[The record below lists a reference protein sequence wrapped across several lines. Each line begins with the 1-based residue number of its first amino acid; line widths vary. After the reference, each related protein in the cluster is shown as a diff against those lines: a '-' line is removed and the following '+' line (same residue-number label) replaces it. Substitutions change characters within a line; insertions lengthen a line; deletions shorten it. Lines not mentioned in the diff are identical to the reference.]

1 MEYHNP
7 VLLHPTVD
15 GLNIKPDGIYVDV
28 TFGGGG
34 HSKEILKRLGSNGK
48 LFAFDQDEDALE
60 NALPDE
66 RFTLINENFRFIKRF
81 LRFHGVKSVDGILAD
96 LGVSSH
102 QFDVPERGFSTRF
115 DAGLDMRMSQKND
128 LNAYRVV
135 NEYDDANLKRVF
147 LDYGELKNAPAL
159 SRTIIEAREHCPI
172 KTTDELK
179 DILAKYLPERLR
191 NKILAQIYQAIRI
204 EVNQEMDVLKEFIE
218 QSLEILNPGGR
229 LSVISYHSLEDRLVK
244 RFIKNGMF
252 EGEPERDFYG
262 NFSVPFK
269 TIGKLIVPD
278 DADAVKN
285 WRFIVFIIMLA
296 IIMIANT
303 QRYEQK
309 VFEIA
314 KLSNEVK
321 ELRSEF
327 VDRRSELMK
336 LKMESTISNKM
347 LEKQIFPSTVPPV
360 KIEVKKEEDKSFFQ
374 KIWQ

>member
-34 HSKEILKRLGSNGK
+34 HSKEILRRLGPNGK
-48 LFAFDQDEDALE
+48 LFAFDQDEDALA

-81 LRFHGVKSVDGILAD
+81 LRFHGVKAVDGILAD

-115 DAGLDMRMSQKND
+115 DAELDMRMSQKND

-135 NEYDDANLKRVF
+135 NEYEEQDLRRVF
-147 LDYGELKNAPAL
+147 FDYGELKNAPVLA
-159 SRTIIEAREHCPI
+159 RTIVEARHDYPI

-179 DILAKYLPERLR
+179 EVLARYLPERVK

-218 QSLEILNPGGR
+218 QSLEILKPGGR
-229 LSVISYHSLEDRLVK
+229 FSVISYHSLEDRLVK

-278 DADAVKN
+278 DA
-285 WRFIVFIIMLA
+285 
-296 IIMIANT
+296 
-303 QRYEQK
+303 
-309 VFEIA
+309 EIKINNRARSA
-314 KLSNEVK
+314 KL
-321 ELRSEF
+321 R
-327 VDRRSELMK
+327 
-336 LKMESTISNKM
+336 IA
-347 LEKQIFPSTVPPV
+347 EKI
-360 KIEVKKEEDKSFFQ
+360 
-374 KIWQ
+374 

>member
-1 MEYHNP
+1 MTTTMEYHNP

-34 HSKEILKRLGSNGK
+34 HSKEILKRLGPNGK
-48 LFAFDQDEDALE
+48 LFAFDQDEDALA

-135 NEYDDANLKRVF
+135 NEYEEQDLRRVF
-147 LDYGELKNAPAL
+147 FDYGELKNAPVLA
-159 SRTIIEAREHCPI
+159 RTIVEAREHYPI

-179 DILAKYLPERLR
+179 DVLAKYLPERVK

-218 QSLEILNPGGR
+218 QSLEILKPGGR
-229 LSVISYHSLEDRLVK
+229 FSVISYHSLEDRLVK

-262 NFSVPFK
+262 NFSVPYK

-278 DADAVKN
+278 DA
-285 WRFIVFIIMLA
+285 
-296 IIMIANT
+296 
-303 QRYEQK
+303 
-309 VFEIA
+309 EIKINNRARSA
-314 KLSNEVK
+314 KL
-321 ELRSEF
+321 R
-327 VDRRSELMK
+327 
-336 LKMESTISNKM
+336 IA
-347 LEKQIFPSTVPPV
+347 EKI
-360 KIEVKKEEDKSFFQ
+360 
-374 KIWQ
+374 

>member
-34 HSKEILKRLGSNGK
+34 HSKEILKRLGPNGK
-48 LFAFDQDEDALE
+48 LFAFDQDEDALA

-115 DAGLDMRMSQKND
+115 DAELDMRMSQKND

-135 NEYDDANLKRVF
+135 NEYEEQDLRRVF
-147 LDYGELKNAPAL
+147 FDYGELKNAPVLA
-159 SRTIIEAREHCPI
+159 RTIVEARQDYPI

-179 DILAKYLPERLR
+179 DVLAKYLPERVR

-229 LSVISYHSLEDRLVK
+229 FSVISYHSLEDRLVK

-252 EGEPERDFYG
+252 EGEPERDFFG

-278 DADAVKN
+278 DA
-285 WRFIVFIIMLA
+285 
-296 IIMIANT
+296 
-303 QRYEQK
+303 
-309 VFEIA
+309 EIKINNRARSA
-314 KLSNEVK
+314 KL
-321 ELRSEF
+321 R
-327 VDRRSELMK
+327 
-336 LKMESTISNKM
+336 IA
-347 LEKQIFPSTVPPV
+347 EKI
-360 KIEVKKEEDKSFFQ
+360 
-374 KIWQ
+374 

>member
-7 VLLHPTVD
+7 VLLHASVD

-34 HSKEILKRLGSNGK
+34 HSKEILSRLGPNGK
-48 LFAFDQDEDALE
+48 LFAFDQDEDALA
-60 NALPDE
+60 NALSDE

-81 LRFHGVKSVDGILAD
+81 LRFYGVKEVDGILGD

-102 QFDVPERGFSTRF
+102 QFDVAERGFSTRF
-115 DAGLDMRMSQKND
+115 DAELDMRMSQKND
-128 LNAYRVV
+128 SNAYRVV
-135 NEYDDANLKRVF
+135 NEYDEDNLKRVF

-159 SRTIIEAREHCPI
+159 ARTIVEARENRLI

-179 DILAKYLPERLR
+179 EVLAKYLPERVR

-204 EVNQEMDVLKEFIE
+204 EVNQEMDVLKEFLE
-218 QSLEILNPGGR
+218 QSLEILKPGGR

-269 TIGKLIVPD
+269 TVGKLIVPD
-278 DADAVKN
+278 NA
-285 WRFIVFIIMLA
+285 
-296 IIMIANT
+296 
-303 QRYEQK
+303 
-309 VFEIA
+309 EIKINNRARSA
-314 KLSNEVK
+314 KL
-321 ELRSEF
+321 R
-327 VDRRSELMK
+327 
-336 LKMESTISNKM
+336 IA
-347 LEKQIFPSTVPPV
+347 EKR
-360 KIEVKKEEDKSFFQ
+360 
-374 KIWQ
+374 

>member
-7 VLLHPTVD
+7 VLLQASVD

-34 HSKEILKRLGSNGK
+34 HSKEILKRLGPNGK
-48 LFAFDQDEDALE
+48 LFAFDQDEDALA

-66 RFTLINENFRFIKRF
+66 RFVLINENFRHIKRF
-81 LRFHGVKSVDGILAD
+81 LRFYGVKSVDGILAD

-102 QFDVPERGFSTRF
+102 QFDVAERGFSTRF

-135 NEYDDANLKRVF
+135 NEYDEANLRRVF

-159 SRTIIEAREHCPI
+159 ARTIIEAREEQSI

-179 DILAKYLPERLR
+179 EVLARYLPERVR

-204 EVNQEMDVLKEFIE
+204 EVNQEMDVLKEFLE
-218 QSLEILNPGGR
+218 QSLEILNPNGR

-244 RFIKNGMF
+244 RFMKNGMF
-252 EGEPERDFYG
+252 EGEPERDFFG

-278 DADAVKN
+278 K
-285 WRFIVFIIMLA
+285 
-296 IIMIANT
+296 
-303 QRYEQK
+303 E
-309 VFEIA
+309 EIKLNNRARSA
-314 KLSNEVK
+314 KLRIAE
-321 ELRSEF
+321 
-327 VDRRSELMK
+327 
-336 LKMESTISNKM
+336 
-347 LEKQIFPSTVPPV
+347 
-360 KIEVKKEEDKSFFQ
+360 KIEL
-374 KIWQ
+374 

>member
-1 MEYHNP
+1 MTTTMEYHNP

-34 HSKEILKRLGSNGK
+34 HSKEILKRLGPNGK
-48 LFAFDQDEDALE
+48 LFAFDQDEDALA

-81 LRFHGVKSVDGILAD
+81 LRFHGVRGVDGILAD

-102 QFDVPERGFSTRF
+102 QFDVAERGFSTRF
-115 DAGLDMRMSQKND
+115 DAELDMRMSQKND

-135 NEYDDANLKRVF
+135 NEYDEQDLRRVF

-159 SRTIIEAREHCPI
+159 SRTIIEAREQRPI

-179 DILAKYLPERLR
+179 EVLAKYLPERVK

-278 DADAVKN
+278 DA
-285 WRFIVFIIMLA
+285 
-296 IIMIANT
+296 
-303 QRYEQK
+303 
-309 VFEIA
+309 EIKINNRARSA
-314 KLSNEVK
+314 KL
-321 ELRSEF
+321 R
-327 VDRRSELMK
+327 
-336 LKMESTISNKM
+336 IA
-347 LEKQIFPSTVPPV
+347 EKI
-360 KIEVKKEEDKSFFQ
+360 
-374 KIWQ
+374 

>member
-1 MEYHNP
+1 MTTTMEYHNP

-34 HSKEILKRLGSNGK
+34 HSKEILKRLGPNGK
-48 LFAFDQDEDALE
+48 LFAFDQDEDALA

-115 DAGLDMRMSQKND
+115 DAELDMRMSQKND

-135 NEYDDANLKRVF
+135 NEYEEQDLRRVF
-147 LDYGELKNAPAL
+147 FDYGELKNAPLLA
-159 SRTIIEAREHCPI
+159 RTIVEAREHYPI

-179 DILAKYLPERLR
+179 DVLAKFLPERVK

-229 LSVISYHSLEDRLVK
+229 FSVISYHSLEDRLVK

-252 EGEPERDFYG
+252 EGEPERDFFG
-262 NFSVPFK
+262 NFSVPYK

-278 DADAVKN
+278 EA
-285 WRFIVFIIMLA
+285 
-296 IIMIANT
+296 
-303 QRYEQK
+303 
-309 VFEIA
+309 EIKINNRARSA
-314 KLSNEVK
+314 KL
-321 ELRSEF
+321 R
-327 VDRRSELMK
+327 
-336 LKMESTISNKM
+336 IA
-347 LEKQIFPSTVPPV
+347 EKI
-360 KIEVKKEEDKSFFQ
+360 
-374 KIWQ
+374 